1 MPADSVP
8 IAGAIAVGAPGAPG
22 ASAVGTSAALTVKP
36 LGAIFLLFLFVT
48 SDVFTFHG
56 LRWLSED
63 SVSAGGVVTSKGEII
78 RGLVLVLLFALV
90 IGLSDS
96 GIL

>member
-1 MPADSVP
+1 MPVDSVP
-8 IAGAIAVGAPGAPG
+8 IGGGAGALAPNAPAIG
-22 ASAVGTSAALTVKP
+22 SSTALAVKP

-56 LRWLSED
+56 LRWLSSD
-63 SVSAGGVVTSKGEII
+63 SVSAGGVVSSKGEII

-90 IGLSDS
+90 VGLSDS